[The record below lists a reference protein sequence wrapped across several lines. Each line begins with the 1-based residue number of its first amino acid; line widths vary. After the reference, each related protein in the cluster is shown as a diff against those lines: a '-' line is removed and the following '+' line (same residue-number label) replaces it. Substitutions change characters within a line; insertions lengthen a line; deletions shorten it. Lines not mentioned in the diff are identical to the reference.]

1 MSRESIERNK
11 RIRIMGILVIG
22 GLGVLFVLLKA
33 MILR

>member
-33 MILR
+33 TIWR